1 MPRARRAFVPPTVL
15 SALAAG
21 LAGAALG
28 GCSLLEPGELPK
40 GDPGQ
45 PDIILV
51 SIDTLRADHLGS
63 YGHIRDTSPFMDS
76 LAKSGVRFSFARSA
90 SPWTLPSHT
99 TMLSGQLPMTHK
111 VIEDSLQL
119 DDAVPVLPERMQAA
133 GYSTAAF
140 VSTFYVSSQFGFDRG
155 FDHFDDFDIHNP
167 KVNLK
172 GTVDMDDVVDA
183 TLRWW
188 SGQKPGQPVF
198 LFLHTYDVH
207 YEYDPPGD
215 YATLFDRAP
224 NSSDTKYKNYKY
236 FKKNLPDAAQLEHQ
250 RAQYDESI
258 RYVDDQLKRIAD
270 AAKAAG
276 RDVRFVITSD
286 HGEEFG
292 ERGSWGHAH
301 TLYAEQLHVPL
312 IMSGGGL
319 PEGVVVD
326 GAVGTQ
332 DIAPTMVGWT
342 EQDALQADG
351 LDLAPALGGT
361 PLPVRPFTA
370 ETTRFKTNRVGLYEN
385 GLRLEWDVKSNTAEL
400 FDPHTDPR
408 EEHDLASAKSAELRA
423 LQTRLLEVLGE
434 PWEVR
439 RDGKVRTGGVIFKDG
454 RRWGNK
460 AVVRP
465 GDTFLVLPY
474 DAPVKMVVDGETLGP
489 WAGVGGASPDA
500 EAPLAWKG
508 TTAGGVEI
516 DDEQAKMLEALGYM
530 KGSDDDEE
538 PAPEEDEADTTDG
551 EAPPD
556 GAAAPEAAAPEAAAP
571 EAGAPPQGTPDSD
584 RPKTPPAEA
593 GDATP

>member
-1 MPRARRAFVPPTVL
+1 MPRARRASVL
-15 SALAAG
+15 SAARVSLAAG
-21 LAGAALG
+21 LAAWALG

-224 NSSDTKYKNYKY
+224 NSSDTKYKNYRY
-236 FKKNLPDAAQLEHQ
+236 FKKNLPDEAQLEHQ

-270 AAKAAG
+270 AAKKAG

-332 DIAPTMVGWT
+332 DIAPTMVGWI

-385 GLRLEWDVKSNTAEL
+385 GLRLEWDVKSNEAEL
-400 FDPHTDPR
+400 FDPHADPR
-408 EEHDLASAKSAELRA
+408 EEHDLAREKATELRA
-423 LQTRLLEVLGE
+423 LQARVLEVLGE
-434 PWEVR
+434 PWEAR
-439 RDGKVRTGGVIFKDG
+439 QDGTVRTGGVVFKDG

-460 AVVRP
+460 AVVRA

-474 DAPVKMVVDGETLGP
+474 DAPVKLVVDGETLGP
-489 WAGVGGASPDA
+489 WTGVGGSSPGAD
-500 EAPLAWKG
+500 APLAWNG
-508 TTAGGVEI
+508 TKAGGVEI

-530 KGSDDDEE
+530 KGSDDEEDGDNPDGDNPDGDNHDEE
-538 PAPEEDEADTTDG
+538 DTPE
-551 EAPPD
+551 PD
-556 GAAAPEAAAPEAAAP
+556 AAPEDAPLPEPAGSAADPEKKK
-571 EAGAPPQGTPDSD
+571 
-584 RPKTPPAEA
+584 KTPPAEA
-593 GDATP
+593 GDASP